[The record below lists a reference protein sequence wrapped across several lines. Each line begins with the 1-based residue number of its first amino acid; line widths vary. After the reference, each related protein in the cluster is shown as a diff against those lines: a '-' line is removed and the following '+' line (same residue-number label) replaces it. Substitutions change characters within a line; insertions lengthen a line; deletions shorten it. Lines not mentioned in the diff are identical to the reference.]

1 MTAEFLQTIIRIP
14 VVPINKDVG
23 QSRMERILPH
33 RGRATKHGTAMK
45 KRFYGRHAL
54 LILMVVFFLVPF
66 AMRGAR
72 HSLQGVKNDVK
83 DWLPSSY
90 VETGDLLWFKEHFLG
105 EQFVVVSWEG
115 LHGDPQDQ
123 AFSLFLN
130 KLLPTLPP
138 SEVRRQM
145 LASAPAKVAEDEEV
159 IVDADEDVELPKNVE
174 NPLLQAVRTQAEVDI
189 VRPDFIGDDLGLYTV
204 ADAKGEPVFYPNWGN
219 KQEKWLKGSGSQWYY
234 ITPDGDLFRWN
245 GIDAPVA
252 AAGRWIWQNF
262 MKEQLSG
269 ELVKSFGEL
278 DGPWYYENPRRLR
291 AQLFKTITTGPGVY
305 HSLTNEQDGV
315 LRSQF
320 DDTVAIDPPKQR
332 LLGTLFGPDGKQT
345 CLVATLT
352 DAAKRDLHQVLGRG
366 WLGKPF
372 GRLYEIG
379 QESGIPMA
387 QMRLGGPPVDNVA
400 IDEEGTI
407 TLVRLVGL
415 SVLLGLLLS
424 YACFRSVSAT
434 IMVFFVGGIS
444 AVISVALV
452 WWLGSSMDA
461 ILMTM
466 PSLVYVLG
474 LSGSVHLMNYYYQ
487 AIEEGGLEGAA
498 ERAVAHAWKPAL
510 LCNVTTAIGLISLC
524 TSEIVPIR
532 KFGTFSAIGVT
543 AMVMVVFTYLP
554 AVLQIWPQKPRAK
567 RELVDGEEVPWL
579 DKYLAGFWSMLGGAI
594 VRNHWAVSIGC
605 TVIIAAVGFG
615 ATRIQT
621 SVNLLR
627 MFDPSAKIIAD
638 YQWLEENLGR
648 LVPMEVVVK
657 VDRNMYAGK
666 REVAEN
672 ETPAAA
678 QERAIDDL
686 VRLSF
691 LNRMELV
698 DRVQRNIERE
708 FGPEGRD
715 LVGKAMSA
723 ATFGPEML
731 PADYDF
737 TTRMVT
743 NKKLEKHRPEF
754 LESDYLREDKETR
767 AELWRIS
774 VRLAASSRVDYGT
787 FMTDLK
793 TVVEP
798 VLAGYG
804 DREMVLRAAAEL
816 QLAENASQADA
827 KSPSRA
833 INPVG
838 MPILV
843 VGNATPMASRTGSVD
858 GEAIRRRT
866 LIDLLNVAGLQ
877 VDAKETLPPAS
888 ALQSYQLIV
897 LSDASGKLQAATPAQ
912 LAQHQSPLAATA
924 GLTNVS
930 AVYTGVVPI
939 VYKAQQA
946 LLQSLIQSTNW
957 SFFTITPLMMFVARS
972 WRAGMVAMLPN
983 ALPVLV
989 VFGAMGWL
997 GIEVD
1002 VGSMMTASIALGVA
1016 VDDTIHYLTWFR
1028 EELSKTTDRKVA
1040 ILRTYQRCAT
1050 PTFQAALISGLGLSI
1065 FAFSTF
1071 TPTQR
1076 FGMLMLTILWCG
1088 VVAELIYFPAL
1099 LAGPLG
1105 SVFAPARHH
1114 GHESHSEA
1122 SHDIPVDPHELDE
1135 PARAGTVK
1143 FPLVKPHLVRRDG
1156 PHKAAQ

>member
-1 MTAEFLQTIIRIP
+1 
-14 VVPINKDVG
+14 
-23 QSRMERILPH
+23 
-33 RGRATKHGTAMK
+33 MK
-45 KRFYGRHAL
+45 KRFYARHAL
-54 LILMVVFFLVPF
+54 LILMVVFFFVPF
-66 AMRGAR
+66 ALRGAR
-72 HSLQGVKNDVK
+72 HALQGMKNDVK
-83 DWLPSSY
+83 DWLPSTY
-90 VETGDLLWFKEHFLG
+90 DETDDLLWFKEHFLG

-115 LHGDPQDQ
+115 LTGDGQDQ
-123 AFSLFLN
+123 KFTLFLN
-130 KLLPTLPP
+130 KLLPALPP
-138 SEVRRQM
+138 SAIREQM
-145 LASAPAKVAEDEEV
+145 LAQVRPTADEEKSEEPSF
-159 IVDADEDVELPKNVE
+159 IDEEPLELPAHLE

-189 VRPDFIGDDLGLYTV
+189 VQEDFIGDDLGLYTV
-204 ADAKGEPVFYPNWGN
+204 ADAKGQPVFYENWGGE
-219 KQEKWLKGSGSQWYY
+219 QEKWLKGSGSQWYY

-245 GIDAPVA
+245 GVDAPIAV
-252 AAGRWIWQNF
+252 AGRLLWRHFI
-262 MKEQLSG
+262 KEKLGG
-269 ELVKSFGEL
+269 ELVKSFGAL

-315 LRSQF
+315 LRHMV
-320 DDTVAIDPPKQR
+320 DDTVAIDPPKER
-332 LLGTLFGPDGKQT
+332 LLGTLFGPEGQQT

-352 DAAKRDLHQVLGRG
+352 DAGKRDLHQVLGRG

-372 GRLYEIG
+372 GRLYEVG

-387 QMRLGGPPVDNVA
+387 ELRLGGPPVDNVA

-415 SVLLGLLLS
+415 SILLGLLLS
-424 YACFRSVSAT
+424 YACFRSISAT

-444 AVISVALV
+444 AVISVALI

-461 ILMTM
+461 ILMSM

-474 LSGSVHLMNYYYQ
+474 LSSSVHLMNYYYQ
-487 AIEEGGLEGAA
+487 AIDEGGLEGAA

-510 LCNVTTAIGLISLC
+510 LCNITTAIGLISLF

-532 KFGTFSAIGVT
+532 KFGMFSAIGVMT
-543 AMVMVVFTYLP
+543 MLAVVFTYLP
-554 AVLQIWPQKPRAK
+554 AVLQIWPQKPKAK
-567 RELVDGEEVPWL
+567 REMVDGEEVPWL
-579 DKYLAGFWSMLGGAI
+579 DKYLSGFWSLLGGTI

-605 TVIIAAVGFG
+605 TLFIAVVGYG
-615 ATRIQT
+615 VTRIQT

-638 YQWLEENLGR
+638 YQWLEANLGR

-657 VDRNMYAGK
+657 VDRDLHAGK
-666 REVAEN
+666 REIAEG
-672 ETPAAA
+672 ETPSAA
-678 QERAIDDL
+678 QQRAIDDL

-691 LNRMELV
+691 LNRMELA
-698 DRVQRNIERE
+698 DRVQKNIERE
-708 FGPEGRD
+708 FGAGGRD

-743 NKKLEKHRPEF
+743 NKKLEKHRDEF
-754 LESDYLREDKETR
+754 LASDYLREDNDDR

-798 VLAGYG
+798 VLAGYA
-804 DREMVLRAAAEL
+804 DREVVLRSAA
-816 QLAENASQADA
+816 QLNLAKHKNLRNSGEAKTPSQI
-827 KSPSRA
+827 

-838 MPILV
+838 MPVLV
-843 VGNATPMASRTGSVD
+843 VGDAKPVASREDSVNGD
-858 GEAIRRRT
+858 AIRRQT
-866 LIDLLNVAGLQ
+866 LVDLLKVAGLQ
-877 VDAKETLPPAS
+877 VDTQETLPAADGLS
-888 ALQSYQLIV
+888 GYELIV
-897 LSDASGKLQAATPAQ
+897 VTNPQGNVQAVPPEQLGQSQTSITPSAKLTK
-912 LAQHQSPLAATA
+912 
-924 GLTNVS
+924 VE

-946 LLQSLIQSTNW
+946 LLLSLIESTKW
-957 SFFTITPLMMFVARS
+957 SFLTITPLMMWVARS
-972 WRAGMVAMLPN
+972 WRAGVVAMLPN

-989 VFGAMGWL
+989 VFGGMGWL
-997 GIEVD
+997 GVEVD

-1028 EELSKTTDRKVA
+1028 EELGQTHDRKAA

-1076 FGMLMLTILWCG
+1076 FGMLMLTILWAG
-1088 VVAELIYFPAL
+1088 VAAELIYFPAL

-1105 SVFAPARHH
+1105 SVFAPAKGVP
-1114 GHESHSEA
+1114 GHHSEE
-1122 SHDIPVDPHELDE
+1122 SPIEPHDIREQEE
-1135 PARAGTVK
+1135 PAAAGTVK
-1143 FPLVKPHLVRRDG
+1143 FPVVKPHLVRRDG
-1156 PHKAAQ
+1156 AHKTAQ

>member
-1 MTAEFLQTIIRIP
+1 
-14 VVPINKDVG
+14 
-23 QSRMERILPH
+23 
-33 RGRATKHGTAMK
+33 MK
-45 KRFYGRHAL
+45 KRFYARHAL
-54 LILMVVFFLVPF
+54 LILMVVFFFVPF
-66 AMRGAR
+66 ALRGAR
-72 HSLQGVKNDVK
+72 QSLQGVKNDVK
-83 DWLPSSY
+83 DWLPSTY
-90 VETGDLLWFKEHFLG
+90 TETDDLMWFKDHFLG

-115 LHGDPQDQ
+115 LTGDEQDET
-123 AFSLFLN
+123 FTLFLN
-130 KLLPTLPP
+130 KLVPSLPP
-138 SEVRRQM
+138 SAIREQL
-145 LASAPAKVAEDEEV
+145 LAAETVPAVTAANEDEEP
-159 IVDADEDVELPKNVE
+159 IIDDEESLELPKHVE
-174 NPLLQAVRTQAEVDI
+174 NPLVRAVRTQAEVDI
-189 VRPDFIGDDLGLYTV
+189 VQPDFVGDTLGLYTI
-204 ADAKGEPVFYPNWGN
+204 ADAKGQPIFYENWGG
-219 KQEKWLKGSGSQWYY
+219 KSEKWLKGSGGHWYY
-234 ITPDGDLFRWN
+234 ITPEGDLFRWN
-245 GIDAPVA
+245 GVDAPVA

-262 MKEQLSG
+262 MKEKLSG
-269 ELVKSFGEL
+269 DLVQSLGEL

-305 HSLTNEQDGV
+305 HSLTNEQNGV
-315 LRSQF
+315 VRALA
-320 DDTVAIDPPKQR
+320 DDTLAIDPPKER

-379 QESGIPMA
+379 LESGIRSA
-387 QMRLGGPPVDNVA
+387 DLRLGGPPVDNVA

-444 AVISVALV
+444 AVVSVALV

-487 AIEEGGLEGAA
+487 AIEEGGMEGAA

-543 AMVMVVFTYLP
+543 AMVMILFMYLP
-554 AVLQIWPQKPRAK
+554 AVLQIWPQKPKVK
-567 RELVDGEEVPWL
+567 REVVDGEEVPWL
-579 DKYLAGFWSMLGGAI
+579 DKYLSGFWTLLGGTI
-594 VRNHWAVSIGC
+594 IRNHWAVAIGC
-605 TVIIAAVGFG
+605 TLFVAFLGYGV
-615 ATRIQT
+615 TRIQT

-627 MFDPSAKIIAD
+627 MFDPNAKIIAD
-638 YQWLEENLGR
+638 YQWLENHLGR

-657 VDRNMYAGK
+657 VDRNLHAGK
-666 REVAEN
+666 REVADN
-672 ETPAAA
+672 ETPTAA
-678 QERAIDDL
+678 QQRAIDDL

-691 LNRMELV
+691 LNRMEMT
-698 DRVQRNIERE
+698 DRVQKNIERE
-708 FGPEGRD
+708 FGAGGRD

-743 NKKLEKHRPEF
+743 NKKLEKHRAEF
-754 LESDYLREDKETR
+754 LASDYLREDKDTR

-787 FMTDLK
+787 FMSDLK

-798 VLAGYG
+798 VLAGYA
-804 DREMVLRAAAEL
+804 DRELVLRSAA
-816 QLAENASQADA
+816 QLKLANHKPSGDQADA
-827 KSPSRA
+827 NTPSQI

-838 MPILV
+838 MPVLV
-843 VGNATPMASRTGSVD
+843 VGNAAPAASREGAVD
-858 GEAIRRRT
+858 GDAIRRRT
-866 LIDLLNVAGLQ
+866 LIDLLKVAGLQ
-877 VDAKETLPPAS
+877 VDAKESLPPAGLS
-888 ALQSYQLIV
+888 SYELIV
-897 LSDASGKLQAATPAQ
+897 TTDASGNLRAMTPQQLGQATT
-912 LAQHQSPLAATA
+912 AAVAKTA
-924 GLTNVS
+924 EPTRIE

-946 LLQSLIQSTNW
+946 LLQSLIASTNW

-972 WRAGMVAMLPN
+972 WRAGLVAMLPN

-1028 EELSKTTDRKVA
+1028 EELAKTPDRKVA
-1040 ILRTYQRCAT
+1040 IMRTYQRCAT

-1105 SVFAPARHH
+1105 SVFTPARGDHH
-1114 GHESHSEA
+1114 PEGHGTPA
-1122 SHDIPVDPHELDE
+1122 PHIETDELEE
-1135 PARAGTVK
+1135 PASIGTVK

>member
-1 MTAEFLQTIIRIP
+1 
-14 VVPINKDVG
+14 
-23 QSRMERILPH
+23 
-33 RGRATKHGTAMK
+33 MK
-45 KRFYGRHAL
+45 KRFYARNAL
-54 LILMVVFFLVPF
+54 LILMVVFFFVPF
-66 AMRGAR
+66 ALRGAR

-83 DWLPSSY
+83 DWLPSNY
-90 VETGDLLWFKEHFLG
+90 PETYDLIWFKEHFLG

-115 LHGDPQDQ
+115 LHGDADDQ
-123 AFSLFLN
+123 TFSLFLN
-130 KLLPTLPP
+130 KLLPSLPP

-145 LASAPAKVAEDEEV
+145 LAAQPATAAVSGDAEEEPLFTEEEPLQ
-159 IVDADEDVELPKNVE
+159 IPSNLEH
-174 NPLLQAVRTQAEVDI
+174 PLLHAVRTQAEVDI
-189 VRPDFIGDDLGLYTV
+189 VQEGFIGDDLGLYTV
-204 ADAKGEPVFYPNWGN
+204 ADAKGEPVFYTNWGD
-219 KQEKWLKGSGSQWYY
+219 KDEKWLKGAGDQWYY
-234 ITPDGDLFRWN
+234 ITPKGDLFRWN

-252 AAGRWIWQNF
+252 AAGRWIWRNF
-262 MKEQLSG
+262 VGEQLSG
-269 ELVKSFGEL
+269 ELVKSLGEL

-305 HSLTNEQDGV
+305 HSLTNEQNGV
-315 LRSQF
+315 LRSQA
-320 DDTVAIDPPKQR
+320 DDTVAIDPPKER

-352 DAAKRDLHQVLGRG
+352 DAGKRDLHQVLGRG

-387 QMRLGGPPVDNVA
+387 EMRLGGPPVDNVA

-424 YACFRSVSAT
+424 YACFRSISAT

-487 AIEEGGLEGAA
+487 AIEEGGIEGAA

-510 LCNVTTAIGLISLC
+510 LCNITTAIGLISLC
-524 TSEIVPIR
+524 TSEIVPIK

-543 AMVMVVFTYLP
+543 AMVIVVFTYLP

-579 DKYLAGFWSMLGGAI
+579 DKYLSGFWNLLGGAI
-594 VRNHWAVSIGC
+594 VRNHWVVSIGC
-605 TVIIAAVGFG
+605 TLFIAFVGFG

-638 YQWLEENLGR
+638 YQWLEANLGR

-657 VDRNMYAGK
+657 VDRNMHAGK
-666 REVAEN
+666 REVAEG
-672 ETPAAA
+672 ETPSAA
-678 QERAIDDL
+678 QQRAIDDL

-698 DRVQRNIERE
+698 DRVQKNIERE
-708 FGPEGRD
+708 FGAQGRD

-743 NKKLEKHRPEF
+743 NKKLEKHRSEF
-754 LESDYLREDKETR
+754 LASDYLREDKETR

-804 DREMVLRAAAEL
+804 DREMVLRAAAQL
-816 QLAENASQADA
+816 QLAKNTGEVDA
-827 KSPSRA
+827 KTPSKL

-843 VGNATPMASRTGSVD
+843 VGNSNPASSKTSSVD
-858 GEAIRRRT
+858 GDAIRRRT
-866 LIDLLNVAGLQ
+866 LVDLLKVAGLQ
-877 VDAKETLPPAS
+877 VDTKETRPAAE
-888 ALQSYQLIV
+888 ALQSYDLIV
-897 LSDASGKLQAATPAQ
+897 QSDENGNIEALTPSQ
-912 LAQHQSPLAATA
+912 LAHNQTSTA
-924 GLTNVS
+924 SIASLTNVK

-972 WRAGMVAMLPN
+972 WRAGLVAMLPN

-1028 EELSKTTDRKVA
+1028 EELSKTTDRKIA

-1076 FGMLMLTILWCG
+1076 FGMLMLTILWAG

-1105 SVFAPARHH
+1105 SVFTPAKDGHRHD
-1114 GHESHSEA
+1114 SADSA
-1122 SHDIPVDPHELDE
+1122 QSHDDPVDSQESEE